1 VKWYDFDVLFAKLLT
16 YLIII
21 EGRVFMAIGY
31 RISEPSGKLTIL
43 SAETR
48 DELVDRGGAI

>member
-1 VKWYDFDVLFAKLLT
+1 
-16 YLIII
+16 
-21 EGRVFMAIGY
+21 MAIGY

-48 DELVDRGGAI
+48 DELVDRVGAI